1 VTIAGKLDTALTRRA
16 NREHLR
22 HQVIEMVAR
31 GGSIPVIAEA
41 FKIPVR
47 KVYRIIEAVNQA
59 NARSIKTSDPLK
71 VVGEAVAGYLQIARE
86 AYQNYAQAQNAN
98 VKAMWL
104 RLALN
109 ARDSL
114 NDLRSRVG
122 LIPTVTQQ
130 INLTAQLEV
139 EWFGDAKTSAAELMA
154 ELRGVGNLTN

>member
-1 VTIAGKLDTALTRRA
+1 MRITAKDTALTKRA

-22 HQVIEMVAR
+22 AQVVEMIAR
-31 GGSIPVIAEA
+31 GGSVPVIAEA
-41 FKIPVR
+41 FQIPVS
-47 KVYRIIEAVNQA
+47 KVYRIIQAVNQA
-59 NARSIKTSDPLK
+59 NARSVKTSDPLK

-139 EWFGDAKTSAAELMA
+139 EWYGDKDVSAAELMS